1 MNKAVLILIIIA
13 SVLII
18 RFFGSTV
25 FFWCIPIA
33 VFGVIFAFFYP
44 ILRDEG
50 KVPDLSKLPK
60 KIWKKYLKLELKFFK
75 WLDRHF

>member
-1 MNKAVLILIIIA
+1 MNKVVIVFVIIA

-25 FFWCIPIA
+25 FFWCIPLA
-33 VFGVIFAFFYP
+33 FLGLIFAFFYP

-50 KVPDLSKLPK
+50 RIQPISKLPK
-60 KIWKKYLKLELKFFK
+60 KIWKNYTKLEAKFFK
-75 WLDRHF
+75 WLDS